1 MCKYARPL
9 LLLKKKPMLTTL
21 DHPIKPPDQKLQY
34 RAIGVIRGIYTPSQE
49 SFCIGTIT
57 TTDGTI
63 IPALLK
69 PKVRRSVAK
78 KTHADQEYYWVVYPR
93 CNSQALKVQITG
105 LWDPVQNSP
114 VEEFF
119 SIRGQVI
126 FQNFKDKKILV
137 KIKQKALLEGEK
149 SRFFKIK
156 LTGVIP
162 VKAVGKFWEFKVKR
176 NVDKFDIVNGEFISK
191 LPAKFDPR
199 NKKNKSK
206 KQVTPKN
213 SPTAGKSPSP
223 SKSPSHPKSPAPP
236 VIKKKVVKEV
246 EAPLPKPVDAPPS
259 SRVEPQ
265 PPRTPKKLSFTVM

>member
-1 MCKYARPL
+1 
-9 LLLKKKPMLTTL
+9 MLDPL

-49 SFCIGTIT
+49 SFCVGTIT
-57 TTDGTI
+57 AGDGTV

-69 PKVRRSVAK
+69 PKVRRSVSK
-78 KTHADQEYYWVVYPR
+78 KTDPTQEYFWVVYPR

-105 LWDPVQNSP
+105 LWDPLQNSP

-162 VKAVGKFWEFKVKR
+162 VKAVGKLWEFKVKR
-176 NVDKFDIVNGEFISK
+176 NIDKFDIVDG
-191 LPAKFDPR
+191 
-199 NKKNKSK
+199 
-206 KQVTPKN
+206 
-213 SPTAGKSPSP
+213 
-223 SKSPSHPKSPAPP
+223 
-236 VIKKKVVKEV
+236 
-246 EAPLPKPVDAPPS
+246 
-259 SRVEPQ
+259 
-265 PPRTPKKLSFTVM
+265 

>member
-1 MCKYARPL
+1 MQDHFYCL
-9 LLLKKKPMLTTL
+9 KKPMLTPL
-21 DHPIKPPDQKLQY
+21 IHPIKPPDQKLQY
-34 RAIGVIRGIYTPSQE
+34 RAIGVIRGIYTPSEE
-49 SFCIGTIT
+49 SYCVGTIT
-57 TTDGTI
+57 TSDGTI

-69 PKVRRSVAK
+69 PKVRRSVTK
-78 KTHADQEYYWVVYPR
+78 KTHPDQEYYWVVYPR

-105 LWDPVQNSP
+105 LWDPLQNSP
-114 VEEFF
+114 IEEYF
-119 SIRGQVI
+119 SVRGQVI

-176 NVDKFDIVNGEFISK
+176 NIDKFDIVDGEFVSK

-236 VIKKKVVKEV
+236 VIKKKVVK
-246 EAPLPKPVDAPPS
+246 PVDAPPLDRVDAPS
-259 SRVEPQ
+259 SSKPVEP
-265 PPRTPKKLSFTVM
+265 PPKIPKKLSFTVM

>member
-1 MCKYARPL
+1 M
-9 LLLKKKPMLTTL
+9 LKKKPMLNPPV
-21 DHPIKPPDQKLQY
+21 HPIKPPDEKLQY

-49 SFCIGTIT
+49 SYCVGTIT
-57 TTDGTI
+57 TTDGTV

-78 KTHADQEYYWVVYPR
+78 KTHTDQEYSWVVYPR
-93 CNSQALKVQITG
+93 CNSQALKVQIMG
-105 LWDPVQNSP
+105 LWDPMENSP
-114 VEEFF
+114 VEEYF

-137 KIKQKALLEGEK
+137 KIKQKSLLEGEK

-176 NVDKFDIVNGEFISK
+176 NADKFDILSGEFISK

-199 NKKNKSK
+199 NKKNKK
-206 KQVTPKN
+206 KQVTKTSSTTPKPP
-213 SPTAGKSPSP
+213 SPPCPQKSPP
-223 SKSPSHPKSPAPP
+223 PP
-236 VIKKKVVKEV
+236 VIKKKIKTV
-246 EAPLPKPVDAPPS
+246 EPPPNRVETPPLDRLEKLPK
-259 SRVEPQ
+259 
-265 PPRTPKKLSFTVM
+265 TPKKISFTVM

>member
-1 MCKYARPL
+1 
-9 LLLKKKPMLTTL
+9 MLTTL
-21 DHPIKPPDQKLQY
+21 DHPIKPPDEKLQY
-34 RAIGVIRGIYTPSQE
+34 RAIGVIRGVYTPSQE

-57 TTDGTI
+57 TSDGTV

-69 PKVRRSVAK
+69 PKVRRSVSK
-78 KTHADQEYYWVVYPR
+78 KTNPTQEYFWVVYPR

-176 NVDKFDIVNGEFISK
+176 NVDKFDILSGEFISK

-199 NKKNKSK
+199 NKKNKNR
-206 KQVTPKN
+206 KQFTKASSTTVKP
-213 SPTAGKSPSP
+213 PSP
-223 SKSPSHPKSPAPP
+223 QKLPPPP
-236 VIKKKVVKEV
+236 VIKKKVVKTV
-246 EAPLPKPVDAPPS
+246 EPPLPKPVEVPIN
-259 SRVEPQ
+259 RVEI
-265 PPRTPKKLSFTVM
+265 PPKTPKKISFTVM

>member
-1 MCKYARPL
+1 MLDPL
-9 LLLKKKPMLTTL
+9 I
-21 DHPIKPPDQKLQY
+21 HPIKPPDEKLQY

-49 SFCIGTIT
+49 SYCVGTIT
-57 TTDGTI
+57 TSDGTI

-78 KTHADQEYYWVVYPR
+78 KTHTDQEYYWVVYPR
-93 CNSQALKVQITG
+93 CNSQSLKVQITG
-105 LWDPVQNSP
+105 LWDPLENSP

-137 KIKQKALLEGEK
+137 KIKQKSLLEGEK

-156 LTGVIP
+156 LTGVVP

-176 NVDKFDIVNGEFISK
+176 NLDKFDILDGEFISK

-206 KQVTPKN
+206 KQFTKASSTTVKPP
-213 SPTAGKSPSP
+213 SHPKSPSP
-223 SKSPSHPKSPAPP
+223 QKSPAPP
-236 VIKKKVVKEV
+236 VIKKKVVK
-246 EAPLPKPVDAPPS
+246 PVDAPPPKQVEIPPPN
-259 SRVEPQ
+259 RVEPP
-265 PPRTPKKLSFTVM
+265 PPRTPKKLSFTVR